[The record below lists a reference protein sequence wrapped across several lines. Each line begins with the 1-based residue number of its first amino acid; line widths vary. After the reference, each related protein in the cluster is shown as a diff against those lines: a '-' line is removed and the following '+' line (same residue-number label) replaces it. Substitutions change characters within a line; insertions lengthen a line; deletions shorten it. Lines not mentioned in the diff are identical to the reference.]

1 MPRMSDAKNRGL
13 IERDEGTESNEL
25 DRTIGKWVYGRRER
39 AGAALSN
46 WPNMLSHMEVLFSA
60 SPICA
65 PPEWHNGN
73 VNTMC
78 RNVFSFSF
86 PSAPERDSSSEF
98 FHDSANKVDL
108 EMMKR
113 FVRF

>member
-46 WPNMLSHMEVLFSA
+46 WPNMLSHMEVLFRMA
-60 SPICA
+60 QWKCKHHVQ
-65 PPEWHNGN
+65 E
-73 VNTMC
+73 C
-78 RNVFSFSF
+78 VFLLLPFG
-86 PSAPERDSSSEF
+86 AGT
-98 FHDSANKVDL
+98 
-108 EMMKR
+108 R
-113 FVRF
+113 FK